1 MDFVN
6 SSHVTC
12 NDSDDSI
19 LDDDPIDAVEDDD
32 VGNEIVEFRA
42 TPNEEL
48 ELLLEEHH
56 PWSFSDGN
64 FHSGGVK
71 RQRRSLEDN

>member
-6 SSHVTC
+6 SSHVPC
-12 NDSDDSI
+12 NDSDYSI
-19 LDDDPIDAVEDDD
+19 LEDDPIDAVEDDN
-32 VGNEIVEFRA
+32 VENEIVEFRA

-48 ELLLEEHH
+48 VLLLEEHH
-56 PWSFSDGN
+56 PRSFPDGN

-71 RQRRSLEDN
+71 RQ